1 MDQSAFKKLFQLEYS
16 GIVTALAVIVLFAVA
31 IDIWQRN
38 TESWKLAIQIPG
50 PTPLPL
56 IGNAHMAIGLSCN
69 GKNKFACYLFL
80 ISFVER
86 KSCS

>member
-1 MDQSAFKKLFQLEYS
+1 MDQSVFKKLSHSEYV
-16 GIVTALAVIVLFAVA
+16 GIITTLLIIVLLAVA

-38 TESWKLAIQIPG
+38 TESWKFAMQIPG

-69 GKNKFACYLFL
+69 GKNQFA
-80 ISFVER
+80 
-86 KSCS
+86 